1 MYFLCFKHKYNI
13 RNTPEGEG
21 KAVGKGGYEVAVG
34 IENLLM
40 MKKNFAGFRKVCI
53 FAAGLNA

>member
-1 MYFLCFKHKYNI
+1 MG
-13 RNTPEGEG
+13 R
-21 KAVGKGGYEVAVG
+21 GGMEVVVG

>member
-1 MYFLCFKHKYNI
+1 MG
-13 RNTPEGEG
+13 R
-21 KAVGKGGYEVAVG
+21 GGMEVAVG